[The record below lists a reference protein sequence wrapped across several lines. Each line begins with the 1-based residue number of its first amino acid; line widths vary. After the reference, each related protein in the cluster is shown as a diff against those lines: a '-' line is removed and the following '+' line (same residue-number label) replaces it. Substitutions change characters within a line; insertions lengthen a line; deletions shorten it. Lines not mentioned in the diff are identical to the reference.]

1 MHIKKLRKDM
11 TFMKN
16 KLSKYLLITL
26 IVIFTIL
33 LATLIYIK
41 FFSNS
46 EDNEYAILTEKAEG
60 EIKYL
65 DYTIIELMNK
75 LNNISYS
82 RYQVTIKEVNESE
95 QNNSSSNSSRNGMQ
109 TQEQGKSSE
118 EEGSSK
124 TNSSGSN
131 DNNSNNSESERLNQ
145 SEART
150 SRLAQVDSLL
160 NSNYDEVP
168 WNEISYGVET
178 IYTSWPSISL
188 DMKALNINESDL
200 SSFSTTLDGIAQA
213 VKAGDKNSALI
224 NLYNLYTLLPKY
236 LSYFSSNEYT
246 LNVYN
251 TKAYV
256 LSSYVSA
263 NSENWEDMNK
273 NVENAI
279 NTLSK
284 NMNSNNI
291 NDTEKSTIEKSYTLL
306 EELKRGVGLE
316 DKEIFYL
323 KYKLAMEQL
332 EIL

>member
-1 MHIKKLRKDM
+1 MKKQI
-11 TFMKN
+11 
-16 KLSKYLLITL
+16 SKYLLTSL

-41 FFSNS
+41 FFSNNK
-46 EDNEYAILTEKAEG
+46 DNEYAILTEKAEG
-60 EIKYL
+60 EVEYL

-95 QNNSSSNSSRNGMQ
+95 QLNNSSSNSESAGNGMQ
-109 TQEQGKSSE
+109 TQEQGSSNQ
-118 EEGSSK
+118 EGSKSGV
-124 TNSSGSN
+124 NSSGSN
-131 DNNSNNSESERLNQ
+131 DNNSNNSESESLNQ

-160 NSNYDEVP
+160 NSNYDDVP
-168 WNEISYGVET
+168 WDEISYGVET
-178 IYTSWPSISL
+178 LYTAWPSISL
-188 DMKALNINESDL
+188 DMKALNINDSDI

-213 VKAGDKNSALI
+213 VKVQDKNSTLI
-224 NLYNLYTLLPKY
+224 NLYNLYILLPKY
-236 LSYFSSNEYT
+236 LSYFLSDEYT

-263 NSENWEDMNK
+263 DSQNWEDMNT
-273 NVENAI
+273 NVTNAI

-284 NMNSNNI
+284 NMKSADI
-291 NDTEKSTIEKSYTLL
+291 NDTEKSTIEKSYVLL
-306 EELKRGVGLE
+306 EELKRGIGLE

>member
-1 MHIKKLRKDM
+1 
-11 TFMKN
+11 MKN
-16 KLSKYLLITL
+16 QISKYLLIAL

-41 FFSNS
+41 FFNNNKN
-46 EDNEYAILTEKAEG
+46 DEYALLTEKAEG
-60 EIKYL
+60 EVKYL

-95 QNNSSSNSSRNGMQ
+95 QQNNSSGNSESAGNGMQ
-109 TQEQGKSSE
+109 IQDGSTNQQGSE
-118 EEGSSK
+118 SK
-124 TNSSGSN
+124 ENGSGSN
-131 DNNSNNSESERLNQ
+131 DNNSNNSESESLNQ

-160 NSNYDEVP
+160 NSNYDDVP
-168 WNEISYGVET
+168 WDEISYGVET
-178 IYTSWPSISL
+178 IYTAWPSISL
-188 DMKALNINESDL
+188 DMKALNINDSDI
-200 SSFSTTLDGIAQA
+200 SNFSTTLDGIAQA
-213 VKAGDKNSALI
+213 VKVQDKNSALI
-224 NLYNLYTLLPKY
+224 NLYNLYILLPKY

-263 NSENWEDMNK
+263 NSENWEDMNT
-273 NVENAI
+273 NITNAI

-284 NMNSNNI
+284 NMESTDLKDI
-291 NDTEKSTIEKSYTLL
+291 EKSTIEKSYALL
-306 EELKRGVGLE
+306 EELKRGIGLE

>member
-1 MHIKKLRKDM
+1 
-11 TFMKN
+11 MKN
-16 KLSKYLLITL
+16 QISKYLLIAL

-41 FFSNS
+41 FFNNNKN
-46 EDNEYAILTEKAEG
+46 DEYALLTEKAEG
-60 EIKYL
+60 EVKYL

-95 QNNSSSNSSRNGMQ
+95 QQNNSSGNSESAGNGMQ
-109 TQEQGKSSE
+109 IQDGSTNQQGSE
-118 EEGSSK
+118 SK
-124 TNSSGSN
+124 ENGSGSN
-131 DNNSNNSESERLNQ
+131 DNNSNNSESESLNQ

-160 NSNYDEVP
+160 NSNYDDVP
-168 WNEISYGVET
+168 WDEISYGVET
-178 IYTSWPSISL
+178 IYTAWPSISL
-188 DMKALNINESDL
+188 DMKALNINDSDI
-200 SSFSTTLDGIAQA
+200 SNFSTTLDGIAQA
-213 VKAGDKNSALI
+213 VKVQDKNSALI
-224 NLYNLYTLLPKY
+224 NLYNLYLLLPKY

-263 NSENWEDMNK
+263 NSENWEDMNT
-273 NVENAI
+273 NITNAI

-284 NMNSNNI
+284 NMESTDLKDI
-291 NDTEKSTIEKSYTLL
+291 EKSTIEKSYALL
-306 EELKRGVGLE
+306 EELKRGIGLE

>member
-1 MHIKKLRKDM
+1 
-11 TFMKN
+11 
-16 KLSKYLLITL
+16 
-26 IVIFTIL
+26 
-33 LATLIYIK
+33 
-41 FFSNS
+41 
-46 EDNEYAILTEKAEG
+46 
-60 EIKYL
+60 
-65 DYTIIELMNK
+65 MNK

-95 QNNSSSNSSRNGMQ
+95 QLNNSSSNSESAGNGMQ
-109 TQEQGKSSE
+109 TQEQGSSNQ
-118 EEGSSK
+118 EGSESK
-124 TNSSGSN
+124 VNGSGSN
-131 DNNSNNSESERLNQ
+131 DNNSNNSESESLNQ

-160 NSNYDEVP
+160 NSNYDDVP
-168 WNEISYGVET
+168 WDEISYGVET
-178 IYTSWPSISL
+178 IYTAWPSISL
-188 DMKALNINESDL
+188 DMKALNINESDI

-213 VKAGDKNSALI
+213 VKVQDKNSALI

-251 TKAYV
+251 TKGYV

-263 NSENWEDMNK
+263 NSENWEDMNT
-273 NVENAI
+273 NITNAI
-279 NTLSK
+279 NILSK
-284 NMNSNNI
+284 NMNSTNL
-291 NDTEKSTIEKSYTLL
+291 NDTEKSTIEKSYVLL

>member
-1 MHIKKLRKDM
+1 MKKQI
-11 TFMKN
+11 
-16 KLSKYLLITL
+16 SKYLLTSL

-33 LATLIYIK
+33 LATLMYIK
-41 FFSNS
+41 FFSNNK
-46 EDNEYAILTEKAEG
+46 DNEYAILTEKAEG
-60 EIKYL
+60 EVEYL

-95 QNNSSSNSSRNGMQ
+95 QLNNSSSNSESAGNGMQ
-109 TQEQGKSSE
+109 TQEQGSSNQ
-118 EEGSSK
+118 EGSKSGV
-124 TNSSGSN
+124 NSSGSN
-131 DNNSNNSESERLNQ
+131 DNNSNNSESESLNQ

-160 NSNYDEVP
+160 NSNYDDVP
-168 WNEISYGVET
+168 WDEISYGVET
-178 IYTSWPSISL
+178 LYTAWPSISL
-188 DMKALNINESDL
+188 DMKALNINDSDI
-200 SSFSTTLDGIAQA
+200 SNFSTTLDGVAQA
-213 VKAGDKNSALI
+213 VKVQDKNSTLI
-224 NLYNLYTLLPKY
+224 NLYNLYILLPKY
-236 LSYFSSNEYT
+236 LSYFLSDEYT

-263 NSENWEDMNK
+263 DSENWEDMNA
-273 NVENAI
+273 NVTNDI

-284 NMNSNNI
+284 NMNSANI
-291 NDTEKSTIEKSYTLL
+291 NDTEKSTIEKSYALL
-306 EELKRGVGLE
+306 EELKRGIGLE

>member
-1 MHIKKLRKDM
+1 
-11 TFMKN
+11 MKN
-16 KLSKYLLITL
+16 QISKYLLIAL

-46 EDNEYAILTEKAEG
+46 KDNEYAILVEKAEG
-60 EIKYL
+60 EVKYL

-95 QNNSSSNSSRNGMQ
+95 QLNNSSSNSESAGNGMQ
-109 TQEQGKSSE
+109 TQEQGSSNQ
-118 EEGSSK
+118 EGSESK
-124 TNSSGSN
+124 VNGSGSN
-131 DNNSNNSESERLNQ
+131 DNNSNNSESESLNQ

-160 NSNYDEVP
+160 NSNYDDVP
-168 WNEISYGVET
+168 WDEISYGVET
-178 IYTSWPSISL
+178 IYTAWPSISL
-188 DMKALNINESDL
+188 DMKALNINESDI
-200 SSFSTTLDGIAQA
+200 SNFSTTLDGVAQA
-213 VKAGDKNSALI
+213 VKVQDKNSTLI
-224 NLYNLYTLLPKY
+224 NLYNLYILLPKY

-251 TKAYV
+251 TKGYV

-263 NSENWEDMNK
+263 NSENWEDMNT
-273 NVENAI
+273 NITNAI

-284 NMNSNNI
+284 NMNSTNL
-291 NDTEKSTIEKSYTLL
+291 NDTEKSTIEKSYVLL

>member
-1 MHIKKLRKDM
+1 MKIKI
-11 TFMKN
+11 
-16 KLSKYLLITL
+16 SKYLLTSL

-41 FFSNS
+41 FFSNNK
-46 EDNEYAILTEKAEG
+46 DNEYAILTEKVEG
-60 EIKYL
+60 EVKYL
-65 DYTIIELMNK
+65 DYTIIGLMNK

-95 QNNSSSNSSRNGMQ
+95 QQNSSSGNSSENGMQ
-109 TQEQGKSSE
+109 TQEKGTNNQE
-118 EEGSSK
+118 ESK
-124 TNSSGSN
+124 ADTSNSN
-131 DNNSNNSESERLNQ
+131 DNNSNKSESESMNE

-160 NSNYDEVP
+160 NSNYDDIP

-188 DMKALNINESDL
+188 DMKALNSNDSDI

-213 VKAGDKNSALI
+213 VKVQDKNSALI

-251 TKAYV
+251 TKGNV

-263 NSENWEDMNK
+263 NSENWEDMNT
-273 NVENAI
+273 NITNAI

-284 NMNSNNI
+284 NMNSTNL
-291 NDTEKSTIEKSYTLL
+291 NDTEKSTIEKSYVLL

>member
-1 MHIKKLRKDM
+1 M
-11 TFMKN
+11 TFMKI
-16 KLSKYLLITL
+16 KISKYLLTSL

-41 FFSNS
+41 FFSNNK
-46 EDNEYAILTEKAEG
+46 DNEYAILTEKVEG
-60 EIKYL
+60 EVKYL

-95 QNNSSSNSSRNGMQ
+95 QQNSSSGNSSENGMQ
-109 TQEQGKSSE
+109 TQEKGTNNQE
-118 EEGSSK
+118 ESK
-124 TNSSGSN
+124 ADTSNSN
-131 DNNSNNSESERLNQ
+131 DNNSNKSESESMNE

-160 NSNYDEVP
+160 NSNYDDIP

-188 DMKALNINESDL
+188 DMKALNINDSDI

-213 VKAGDKNSALI
+213 VKVQDKNSTLI

-246 LNVYN
+246 INVYN

-263 NSENWEDMNK
+263 NSENWKDMNT
-273 NVENAI
+273 NITNAI

-284 NMNSNNI
+284 NMNSTNL
-291 NDTEKSTIEKSYTLL
+291 NDTEKSTIEKSYVLL

>member
-1 MHIKKLRKDM
+1 MKKQI
-11 TFMKN
+11 
-16 KLSKYLLITL
+16 SKYLLTSL

-33 LATLIYIK
+33 LATLMYIK
-41 FFSNS
+41 FFSNNK
-46 EDNEYAILTEKAEG
+46 DNEYAILTEKAEG
-60 EIKYL
+60 EVEYL

-95 QNNSSSNSSRNGMQ
+95 QLNNSSSNSESAGNGMQ
-109 TQEQGKSSE
+109 TQEQGSSNQ
-118 EEGSSK
+118 EGSKSGV
-124 TNSSGSN
+124 NSSGSN
-131 DNNSNNSESERLNQ
+131 DNNSNNSESESLNQ

-160 NSNYDEVP
+160 NSNYDDVP
-168 WNEISYGVET
+168 WDEISYGVET
-178 IYTSWPSISL
+178 IYTAWPSISL
-188 DMKALNINESDL
+188 DMKALNINDSDI
-200 SSFSTTLDGIAQA
+200 SNFSTTLDGVAQA
-213 VKAGDKNSALI
+213 VKVQDKNSTLI
-224 NLYNLYTLLPKY
+224 NLYNLYILLPKC
-236 LSYFSSNEYT
+236 LSYFLSDEYT

-263 NSENWEDMNK
+263 DSENWEDMNT
-273 NVENAI
+273 NVTNAI

-284 NMNSNNI
+284 NMNSADI
-291 NDTEKSTIEKSYTLL
+291 NDTEKSTIEKSYVLL

>member
-1 MHIKKLRKDM
+1 
-11 TFMKN
+11 MKN
-16 KLSKYLLITL
+16 QISKYLLIAL
-26 IVIFTIL
+26 ILIFTIL

-41 FFSNS
+41 FFSNN
-46 EDNEYAILTEKAEG
+46 EDDEYALLTEKAEG
-60 EIKYL
+60 EVKYL

-95 QNNSSSNSSRNGMQ
+95 QLNNSSSNSESAGNGMQ
-109 TQEQGKSSE
+109 TQEQGSSNQ
-118 EEGSSK
+118 EGSESK
-124 TNSSGSN
+124 VNGSGSN
-131 DNNSNNSESERLNQ
+131 DNNSNNSESESLNQ

-160 NSNYDEVP
+160 NSNYDDVP
-168 WNEISYGVET
+168 WDEISYGVET
-178 IYTSWPSISL
+178 IYTAWPSISL
-188 DMKALNINESDL
+188 DMKALNINDSDI
-200 SSFSTTLDGIAQA
+200 SNFSTTLDGIAQA
-213 VKAGDKNSALI
+213 VKVQDKNSALI
-224 NLYNLYTLLPKY
+224 NLYNLYILLPKY
-236 LSYFSSNEYT
+236 LSYFLNNEYT

-263 NSENWEDMNK
+263 NSENWEDMNT
-273 NVENAI
+273 NITNAI

-284 NMNSNNI
+284 NMNSINL
-291 NDTEKSTIEKSYTLL
+291 NDTEKSTIEKSYVLL

>member
-1 MHIKKLRKDM
+1 
-11 TFMKN
+11 MKN
-16 KLSKYLLITL
+16 QISKYLLIAL

-46 EDNEYAILTEKAEG
+46 KDNEYAILTEKAEG
-60 EIKYL
+60 EVKYL

-95 QNNSSSNSSRNGMQ
+95 QLNNSSSNSESAGNGMQ
-109 TQEQGKSSE
+109 TQEQGSSNQ
-118 EEGSSK
+118 EGSESK
-124 TNSSGSN
+124 VNGSGSN
-131 DNNSNNSESERLNQ
+131 DNNSNNSESESLNQ

-160 NSNYDEVP
+160 NSNYDDVP
-168 WNEISYGVET
+168 WDEISYGVET
-178 IYTSWPSISL
+178 LYAAWPSISL
-188 DMKALNINESDL
+188 DMKALNINDSDI
-200 SSFSTTLDGIAQA
+200 SNFSTTLDGVAQA
-213 VKAGDKNSALI
+213 VKVQDKNSTLI
-224 NLYNLYTLLPKY
+224 NLYNLYILLPKY
-236 LSYFSSNEYT
+236 LSYFLSDEYT

-263 NSENWEDMNK
+263 DSENWEDMNT
-273 NVENAI
+273 NVTNAI

-284 NMNSNNI
+284 NMNSADI
-291 NDTEKSTIEKSYTLL
+291 NDTEKSTIEKSYVLL
-306 EELKRGVGLE
+306 EELKRGIGLE

>member
-1 MHIKKLRKDM
+1 
-11 TFMKN
+11 MKN
-16 KLSKYLLITL
+16 QISKYLLIAL

-41 FFSNS
+41 FFNNNKN
-46 EDNEYAILTEKAEG
+46 DEYALLTEKAEG
-60 EIKYL
+60 EVKYL

-95 QNNSSSNSSRNGMQ
+95 QQNNSSGNSESAGNGMQ
-109 TQEQGKSSE
+109 IQD
-118 EEGSSK
+118 GSSNQQGSESK
-124 TNSSGSN
+124 ENGSGSN
-131 DNNSNNSESERLNQ
+131 DNNSNNSESESLNQ

-160 NSNYDEVP
+160 NSNYDDVP
-168 WNEISYGVET
+168 WDEISYGVET
-178 IYTSWPSISL
+178 IYTAWPSISL
-188 DMKALNINESDL
+188 DMKALNINDSDI
-200 SSFSTTLDGIAQA
+200 SNFSTTLDGIAQA
-213 VKAGDKNSALI
+213 VKVQDKNSALI
-224 NLYNLYTLLPKY
+224 NLYNLYILLPKY

-263 NSENWEDMNK
+263 NSENWEDMNT
-273 NVENAI
+273 NITNAI

-284 NMNSNNI
+284 NMESTDLKDI
-291 NDTEKSTIEKSYTLL
+291 EKSTIEKSYALL
-306 EELKRGVGLE
+306 EELKRGIGLE

>member
-1 MHIKKLRKDM
+1 MIA
-11 TFMKN
+11 
-16 KLSKYLLITL
+16 L

-41 FFSNS
+41 FFNNNKN
-46 EDNEYAILTEKAEG
+46 DEYALLTEKAEG
-60 EIKYL
+60 EVKYL

-95 QNNSSSNSSRNGMQ
+95 QQNNSSGNSESAGNGMQ
-109 TQEQGKSSE
+109 IQDGSTNQQGSE
-118 EEGSSK
+118 SK
-124 TNSSGSN
+124 ENGSGSN
-131 DNNSNNSESERLNQ
+131 DNNSNNSESESLNQ

-160 NSNYDEVP
+160 NSNYDDVP
-168 WNEISYGVET
+168 WDEISYGVET
-178 IYTSWPSISL
+178 IYTAWPSISL
-188 DMKALNINESDL
+188 DMKALNINDSDI
-200 SSFSTTLDGIAQA
+200 SNFSTTLDGIAQA
-213 VKAGDKNSALI
+213 VKVQDKNSALI
-224 NLYNLYTLLPKY
+224 NLYNLYILLPKY

-251 TKAYV
+251 TKGYV

-263 NSENWEDMNK
+263 NSENWEDMNT
-273 NVENAI
+273 NITNAI

-284 NMNSNNI
+284 NMNSTNL
-291 NDTEKSTIEKSYTLL
+291 NDTEKSTIEKSYVLL

>member
-1 MHIKKLRKDM
+1 MKKQI
-11 TFMKN
+11 
-16 KLSKYLLITL
+16 SKYLLTSL

-41 FFSNS
+41 FFNNNKN
-46 EDNEYAILTEKAEG
+46 DEYALLTEKAEG
-60 EIKYL
+60 EVKYL

-95 QNNSSSNSSRNGMQ
+95 QQNNSSGNSESAGNGMQ
-109 TQEQGKSSE
+109 IQDGSTNQQGSE
-118 EEGSSK
+118 SK
-124 TNSSGSN
+124 ENGSGSN
-131 DNNSNNSESERLNQ
+131 DNNSNNSESESLNQ

-160 NSNYDEVP
+160 NSNYDDVP
-168 WNEISYGVET
+168 WDEISYGVET
-178 IYTSWPSISL
+178 IYTAWPSISL
-188 DMKALNINESDL
+188 DMKALNINDSDI
-200 SSFSTTLDGIAQA
+200 SNFSTTLDGIAQA
-213 VKAGDKNSALI
+213 VKVQDKNSALI
-224 NLYNLYTLLPKY
+224 NLYNLYILLPKY

-251 TKAYV
+251 TKGYV

-263 NSENWEDMNK
+263 NSENWEDMNT
-273 NVENAI
+273 NITNAI

-284 NMNSNNI
+284 NMNSTNL
-291 NDTEKSTIEKSYTLL
+291 NDTEKSTIEKSYVLL

>member
-1 MHIKKLRKDM
+1 MKKQI
-11 TFMKN
+11 
-16 KLSKYLLITL
+16 SKYLLTSL

-33 LATLIYIK
+33 LATLMYIK
-41 FFSNS
+41 FFSNNK
-46 EDNEYAILTEKAEG
+46 DNEYAILTEKAEG
-60 EIKYL
+60 EVEYL

-95 QNNSSSNSSRNGMQ
+95 QLNNSSSNSESAGNGMQ
-109 TQEQGKSSE
+109 TQEQGSSNQ
-118 EEGSSK
+118 EGSKSGV
-124 TNSSGSN
+124 NSSGSN
-131 DNNSNNSESERLNQ
+131 DNNSNNSESESLNQ

-160 NSNYDEVP
+160 NSNYDDVP
-168 WNEISYGVET
+168 WDEISYGVET
-178 IYTSWPSISL
+178 LYTAWPSISL
-188 DMKALNINESDL
+188 DMKALNINDSDI

-213 VKAGDKNSALI
+213 VKVQDKNSTLI
-224 NLYNLYTLLPKY
+224 NLYNLYILLPKY
-236 LSYFSSNEYT
+236 LSYFLSDEYT

-263 NSENWEDMNK
+263 DSQNWEDMNA
-273 NVENAI
+273 NVTNAI

-284 NMNSNNI
+284 NMNSADI
-291 NDTEKSTIEKSYTLL
+291 NDTEKSTIEKSYVLL
-306 EELKRGVGLE
+306 EELKRGIGLE

>member
-1 MHIKKLRKDM
+1 MKKQI
-11 TFMKN
+11 
-16 KLSKYLLITL
+16 SKYLLTSL

-33 LATLIYIK
+33 LATLMYIK
-41 FFSNS
+41 FFSNNK
-46 EDNEYAILTEKAEG
+46 DNKYAILTEKAEG
-60 EIKYL
+60 EVEYL

-95 QNNSSSNSSRNGMQ
+95 QLNNSSSNSESAGNGMQ
-109 TQEQGKSSE
+109 IQDGSTNQQGSE
-118 EEGSSK
+118 SK
-124 TNSSGSN
+124 ENGSGSN
-131 DNNSNNSESERLNQ
+131 DNNSNNSESESLNQ

-160 NSNYDEVP
+160 NSNYDDVP
-168 WNEISYGVET
+168 WDEISYGVET
-178 IYTSWPSISL
+178 IYTAWPSISL
-188 DMKALNINESDL
+188 DMKALNINDSDI
-200 SSFSTTLDGIAQA
+200 SNFSTTLDGIAQA
-213 VKAGDKNSALI
+213 VKVQDKNSALI
-224 NLYNLYTLLPKY
+224 NLYNLYILLPKY

-263 NSENWEDMNK
+263 NSENWEDMNT
-273 NVENAI
+273 NITNAI

-284 NMNSNNI
+284 NMESTDLKDI
-291 NDTEKSTIEKSYTLL
+291 EKSTIEKSYALL
-306 EELKRGVGLE
+306 EELKRGIGLE

>member
-1 MHIKKLRKDM
+1 MKKQI
-11 TFMKN
+11 
-16 KLSKYLLITL
+16 SKYLLTSL

-33 LATLIYIK
+33 LATLIFIK
-41 FFSNS
+41 FFSNNK
-46 EDNEYAILTEKAEG
+46 DNEYAILTEKAEG
-60 EIKYL
+60 EVEYL

-95 QNNSSSNSSRNGMQ
+95 QLNNSSSNSESAGNGMQ
-109 TQEQGKSSE
+109 TQEQGSSNQ
-118 EEGSSK
+118 EGSKSGV
-124 TNSSGSN
+124 NSSGSN
-131 DNNSNNSESERLNQ
+131 DNNSNNSESESLNQ

-160 NSNYDEVP
+160 NSNYDDVP
-168 WNEISYGVET
+168 WDEISYGVET
-178 IYTSWPSISL
+178 IYTAWPSISL
-188 DMKALNINESDL
+188 DMKALNINESDI
-200 SSFSTTLDGIAQA
+200 SNFSTTLDGVAQA
-213 VKAGDKNSALI
+213 VKVQDKNSTLI
-224 NLYNLYTLLPKY
+224 NLYNLYILLPKY
-236 LSYFSSNEYT
+236 LSYFLSDEYT

-263 NSENWEDMNK
+263 NSENWKDMNT
-273 NVENAI
+273 NVTNAI

-284 NMNSNNI
+284 NMNSADI
-291 NDTEKSTIEKSYTLL
+291 NDTEKSTIEKSYVLL

>member
-1 MHIKKLRKDM
+1 M
-11 TFMKN
+11 TFMKI
-16 KLSKYLLITL
+16 KISKYLLTSL

-41 FFSNS
+41 FFSNNK
-46 EDNEYAILTEKAEG
+46 DNEYAILTEKVEG
-60 EIKYL
+60 EVKYL

-95 QNNSSSNSSRNGMQ
+95 QLNNSSSNSESAGNGMQ
-109 TQEQGKSSE
+109 TQEKGTNNQE
-118 EEGSSK
+118 ESK
-124 TNSSGSN
+124 ADTSNSN
-131 DNNSNNSESERLNQ
+131 DNNSNNSESESLNQ

-160 NSNYDEVP
+160 NSNYDDVP
-168 WNEISYGVET
+168 WDEISYGVET
-178 IYTSWPSISL
+178 IYTAWPSISL
-188 DMKALNINESDL
+188 DMKALNINESDI
-200 SSFSTTLDGIAQA
+200 SNFSTTLDGVAQA
-213 VKAGDKNSALI
+213 VKVQDKNSTLI
-224 NLYNLYTLLPKY
+224 NLYNLYILLPKY
-236 LSYFSSNEYT
+236 LSYFLSDEYT

-263 NSENWEDMNK
+263 NSENWKDMNT
-273 NVENAI
+273 NITNAI

-291 NDTEKSTIEKSYTLL
+291 NDSEKSTIEKSYVLL

>member
-1 MHIKKLRKDM
+1 
-11 TFMKN
+11 MKN
-16 KLSKYLLITL
+16 QISKYLLITL
-26 IVIFTIL
+26 IVIFSIL
-33 LATLIYIK
+33 LSTLIYIK
-41 FFSNS
+41 LFSNNK
-46 EDNEYAILTEKAEG
+46 ENQYAILSEKAEG
-60 EIKYL
+60 EVEYL

-95 QNNSSSNSSRNGMQ
+95 QLNNSSSNSESAGNGMQ
-109 TQEQGKSSE
+109 TQEQGSSNQ
-118 EEGSSK
+118 EGSKSGL
-124 TNSSGSN
+124 NSSGSN
-131 DNNSNNSESERLNQ
+131 DNNSNNSESESLNQ

-150 SRLAQVDSLL
+150 SRLAQIDSLL
-160 NSNYDEVP
+160 NSNYDDVS
-168 WNEISYGVET
+168 WDEISYGVET
-178 IYTSWPSISL
+178 IYTAWPSISL
-188 DMKALNINESDL
+188 DMKALNINDSDI
-200 SSFSTTLDGIAQA
+200 SNFSTTLDGVAQA
-213 VKAGDKNSALI
+213 VKVQDKNSTLI
-224 NLYNLYTLLPKY
+224 NLYNLYILLPKY
-236 LSYFSSNEYT
+236 LSYFLSDEYT

-263 NSENWEDMNK
+263 DSESWEDMNT
-273 NVENAI
+273 NVNNAI

-284 NMNSNNI
+284 NMNSADI
-291 NDTEKSTIEKSYTLL
+291 NDTEKSTIEKSYVLL

>member
-1 MHIKKLRKDM
+1 
-11 TFMKN
+11 MKN
-16 KLSKYLLITL
+16 QISKYLLIAL

-41 FFSNS
+41 FFSNNK
-46 EDNEYAILTEKAEG
+46 DNEYAILAEKAEG
-60 EIKYL
+60 EVKYL

-95 QNNSSSNSSRNGMQ
+95 QLNNSSSNSESAGNGMQ
-109 TQEQGKSSE
+109 TQEQGSSNQ
-118 EEGSSK
+118 EGSESK
-124 TNSSGSN
+124 VNGSGSN
-131 DNNSNNSESERLNQ
+131 DNNSNNSESESLNQ

-160 NSNYDEVP
+160 NSNYDDVP
-168 WNEISYGVET
+168 WDEISYGVET
-178 IYTSWPSISL
+178 IYTAWPSISL
-188 DMKALNINESDL
+188 DMKALNINESDI

-213 VKAGDKNSALI
+213 VKVQDKNSALI

-306 EELKRGVGLE
+306 EELKRGIGLE

>member
-1 MHIKKLRKDM
+1 
-11 TFMKN
+11 MKN
-16 KLSKYLLITL
+16 QISKYLLIAL

-41 FFSNS
+41 FFSNNK
-46 EDNEYAILTEKAEG
+46 DNEYAILAEKAEG
-60 EIKYL
+60 EVKYL

-95 QNNSSSNSSRNGMQ
+95 QLNNSSSNSGSAGNGMQ
-109 TQEQGKSSE
+109 TQEQGSSNQQ
-118 EEGSSK
+118 GSESK
-124 TNSSGSN
+124 ENGSGSN
-131 DNNSNNSESERLNQ
+131 DNNSNNSESESLNQ

-160 NSNYDEVP
+160 NSNYDDVP
-168 WNEISYGVET
+168 WDEISYGVET
-178 IYTSWPSISL
+178 LYTAWPSISL
-188 DMKALNINESDL
+188 DMKALNINESDI

-213 VKAGDKNSALI
+213 VKVQDKNSTLI
-224 NLYNLYTLLPKY
+224 NLYNLYILLPKY
-236 LSYFSSNEYT
+236 LSYFLSDEYT

-263 NSENWEDMNK
+263 DSENWEDMNT
-273 NVENAI
+273 NVTNAI

-284 NMNSNNI
+284 NMNSANI
-291 NDTEKSTIEKSYTLL
+291 NDTEKSTIEKSYVLL

>member
-1 MHIKKLRKDM
+1 
-11 TFMKN
+11 MKN
-16 KLSKYLLITL
+16 QISKYLLIAL

-41 FFSNS
+41 FFSNNK
-46 EDNEYAILTEKAEG
+46 DNEYAILAEKAEG
-60 EIKYL
+60 EVKYL

-95 QNNSSSNSSRNGMQ
+95 QQNNSSSNSESAGNGMQ
-109 TQEQGKSSE
+109 TQEQGSSNQ
-118 EEGSSK
+118 EGSESK
-124 TNSSGSN
+124 VNGSGSN
-131 DNNSNNSESERLNQ
+131 DNNSNNSESESLNQ

-160 NSNYDEVP
+160 NSNYDDVP
-168 WNEISYGVET
+168 WDEISYGVET
-178 IYTSWPSISL
+178 LYTAWPSISL
-188 DMKALNINESDL
+188 DMKALNINESDI

-213 VKAGDKNSALI
+213 VKVQDKNSALI
-224 NLYNLYTLLPKY
+224 NLYNLYILLPKY

-251 TKAYV
+251 TKGYV

-263 NSENWEDMNK
+263 NSENWEDMKTNIT
-273 NVENAI
+273 NAI

-284 NMNSNNI
+284 NMNSTNL
-291 NDTEKSTIEKSYTLL
+291 NDTEKSTIEKSYALL

>member
-1 MHIKKLRKDM
+1 
-11 TFMKN
+11 MKN
-16 KLSKYLLITL
+16 QISKYLLIAL

-46 EDNEYAILTEKAEG
+46 KDNEYAILAEKAEG
-60 EIKYL
+60 EVKYL

-95 QNNSSSNSSRNGMQ
+95 QLNNSSSNSESAGNGMQ
-109 TQEQGKSSE
+109 TQEPGSSNQ
-118 EEGSSK
+118 EGSESK
-124 TNSSGSN
+124 VNGSGSN
-131 DNNSNNSESERLNQ
+131 DNNSNNSESESLNQ

-160 NSNYDEVP
+160 NSNYDDVP
-168 WNEISYGVET
+168 WDEISYVVET
-178 IYTSWPSISL
+178 IYTAWPSISL
-188 DMKALNINESDL
+188 DMKALNINESDI
-200 SSFSTTLDGIAQA
+200 SNFSTTLDGVAQA
-213 VKAGDKNSALI
+213 VKVQDKNSTLI
-224 NLYNLYTLLPKY
+224 NLYNLYILLPKY

-251 TKAYV
+251 TKGYV

-263 NSENWEDMNK
+263 NSENWEDMNT
-273 NVENAI
+273 NITNAI

-284 NMNSNNI
+284 NMNSTNL
-291 NDTEKSTIEKSYTLL
+291 NDTEKSTIEKSYVLL

>member
-1 MHIKKLRKDM
+1 MKKQI
-11 TFMKN
+11 
-16 KLSKYLLITL
+16 SKYLLTSL

-41 FFSNS
+41 FFSNNK
-46 EDNEYAILTEKAEG
+46 DNEYAILTEKVEG
-60 EIKYL
+60 EVEYL

-95 QNNSSSNSSRNGMQ
+95 QLNNSSSNSESAGNGMQ
-109 TQEQGKSSE
+109 TQEQGSSNQ
-118 EEGSSK
+118 EGSKSGV
-124 TNSSGSN
+124 NSSGSN
-131 DNNSNNSESERLNQ
+131 DNNSNNSESESLNQ

-160 NSNYDEVP
+160 NSNYDDVP
-168 WNEISYGVET
+168 WDEISYGVET
-178 IYTSWPSISL
+178 IYTAWPSISL
-188 DMKALNINESDL
+188 DMKALNINDSDI
-200 SSFSTTLDGIAQA
+200 SNFSTTLDGVAQA
-213 VKAGDKNSALI
+213 VKVQDKNSTLI
-224 NLYNLYTLLPKY
+224 NLYNLYILLPKY
-236 LSYFSSNEYT
+236 LSYFLSDEYT

-263 NSENWEDMNK
+263 DSQNWEDMNT
-273 NVENAI
+273 NVTNAI

-284 NMNSNNI
+284 NMNSADI
-291 NDTEKSTIEKSYTLL
+291 NDTEKSTIEKSYVLL
-306 EELKRGVGLE
+306 EELKRGIGLE

>member
-1 MHIKKLRKDM
+1 MKKQI
-11 TFMKN
+11 
-16 KLSKYLLITL
+16 SKYLLTSL

-41 FFSNS
+41 FFSNNK
-46 EDNEYAILTEKAEG
+46 DNEYAILTEKAEG
-60 EIKYL
+60 EVEYL

-95 QNNSSSNSSRNGMQ
+95 QLNNSSSNSESAGNGMQ
-109 TQEQGKSSE
+109 TQEKGSSNQ
-118 EEGSSK
+118 EGSKSGV
-124 TNSSGSN
+124 NSSGSN
-131 DNNSNNSESERLNQ
+131 DNNSNNSESESLNQ

-160 NSNYDEVP
+160 NSNYDDVP
-168 WNEISYGVET
+168 WDEISYGVET
-178 IYTSWPSISL
+178 IYTAWPSISL
-188 DMKALNINESDL
+188 DMKALNINDSDI
-200 SSFSTTLDGIAQA
+200 SNFSTTLDGVAQA
-213 VKAGDKNSALI
+213 VKVQDKNSTLI
-224 NLYNLYTLLPKY
+224 NLYNLYILLPKY
-236 LSYFSSNEYT
+236 LSYFLSDEYT

-263 NSENWEDMNK
+263 DSQNWEDMNT
-273 NVENAI
+273 NVTNAI

-284 NMNSNNI
+284 NMNSADI
-291 NDTEKSTIEKSYTLL
+291 NDTEKSTIEKSYVLL
-306 EELKRGVGLE
+306 EELKRGIGLE

>member
-1 MHIKKLRKDM
+1 
-11 TFMKN
+11 MKN
-16 KLSKYLLITL
+16 QISKYLLIAL

-41 FFSNS
+41 FFSNNK
-46 EDNEYAILTEKAEG
+46 DNEYAILAEKAEG
-60 EIKYL
+60 EVKYL

-95 QNNSSSNSSRNGMQ
+95 QLNNSSSNSESAGNGMQ
-109 TQEQGKSSE
+109 TQEQGSSNQ
-118 EEGSSK
+118 EGSESK
-124 TNSSGSN
+124 VNGSGSN
-131 DNNSNNSESERLNQ
+131 DNNSNNSESESLNQ

-160 NSNYDEVP
+160 NSNYDDVP
-168 WNEISYGVET
+168 WDEISYGVET
-178 IYTSWPSISL
+178 LYAAWPSISL
-188 DMKALNINESDL
+188 DMKALNINDSDI
-200 SSFSTTLDGIAQA
+200 SNFSTTLDGVAQA
-213 VKAGDKNSALI
+213 VKVQDKNSTLI
-224 NLYNLYTLLPKY
+224 NLYNLYILLPKY
-236 LSYFSSNEYT
+236 LSYFLSDEYT

-263 NSENWEDMNK
+263 DSENWEDMNT
-273 NVENAI
+273 NVTNAI

-284 NMNSNNI
+284 NMNSADI
-291 NDTEKSTIEKSYTLL
+291 NDTEKSTIEKSYVLL
-306 EELKRGVGLE
+306 EELKRGIGLE

>member
-1 MHIKKLRKDM
+1 
-11 TFMKN
+11 MKN
-16 KLSKYLLITL
+16 QISKYLLIAL

-41 FFSNS
+41 FFNNNKN
-46 EDNEYAILTEKAEG
+46 DEYALLTEKAEG
-60 EIKYL
+60 EVKYL

-95 QNNSSSNSSRNGMQ
+95 QQNNSSGNSESAGNGMQ
-109 TQEQGKSSE
+109 IQD
-118 EEGSSK
+118 GSSNQQGSESK
-124 TNSSGSN
+124 ENGSGSN
-131 DNNSNNSESERLNQ
+131 DNNSNNSESESLNQ

-160 NSNYDEVP
+160 NSNYDDVP
-168 WNEISYGVET
+168 WDEISYGVET
-178 IYTSWPSISL
+178 IYTAWPSISL
-188 DMKALNINESDL
+188 DMKALNINDSDI
-200 SSFSTTLDGIAQA
+200 SNFSTTLDGIAQA
-213 VKAGDKNSALI
+213 VKVQDKNSALI
-224 NLYNLYTLLPKY
+224 NLYNLYILLPKY

-263 NSENWEDMNK
+263 NSENWEDMNT
-273 NVENAI
+273 NITNAI

-284 NMNSNNI
+284 NMESTDLKDI
-291 NDTEKSTIEKSYTLL
+291 EKSTIEKSYALL